1 MNNFDD
7 ESIKIRTNGYKIKY
21 KYEEYGNSYVI
32 RFYKDQLEKFKM
44 LGLGND
50 TEYGVEI
57 TRKLINRTEKRLD
70 ELRPK
75 TLKRKDEEWQM

>member
-1 MNNFDD
+1 M
-7 ESIKIRTNGYKIKY
+7 
-21 KYEEYGNSYVI
+21 I
-32 RFYKDQLEKFKM
+32 RFYKDQFKKFKM

>member
-1 MNNFDD
+1 
-7 ESIKIRTNGYKIKY
+7 
-21 KYEEYGNSYVI
+21 
-32 RFYKDQLEKFKM
+32 M